1 MNLLDII
8 LLVLLIPG
16 VIRGI
21 SKGFLEQAISLGG
34 IILSAYIAYRFS
46 GPVCTWLAQYIQVSE
61 TVLHVI
67 GFAVLLVGVLLIVML
82 LAKILTKV
90 ADMASLGWIN
100 RVLGFV
106 FSIAVSALIL
116 SILIILFDTVN
127 TKFELVKSPVLTD
140 SVLYGLLKDLGY
152 LIFPYLKQLLT
163 LGQQ

>member
-8 LLVLLIPG
+8 LLILLIPG

-21 SKGFLEQAISLGG
+21 SKGFLEQVVSLAG
-34 IILSAYIAYRFS
+34 IVLSVYMAYHFS
-46 GPVCTWLAQYIQVSE
+46 EPVCTWLAQYITVSD

-67 GFAVLLVGVLLIVML
+67 GFAVMLVGVLIIVMFF
-82 LAKILTKV
+82 AKLLTKV

-100 RVLGFV
+100 KVLGFV
-106 FSIAVSALIL
+106 FSLAVSALIL
-116 SILIILFDTVN
+116 SILIILFDTIN

-140 SVLYGLLKDLGY
+140 SVLYGHLKDLGY

-163 LGQQ
+163 LGQ

>member
-8 LLVLLIPG
+8 LLILLSPG

-21 SKGFLEQAISLGG
+21 SKGFLEQVVSLAG
-34 IILSAYIAYRFS
+34 IVLSVYMAYHFS
-46 GPVCTWLAQYIQVSE
+46 EPVCTWLAQYITVSD

-67 GFAVLLVGVLLIVML
+67 GFAVMLVGVLIIVMFF
-82 LAKILTKV
+82 AKLLTKV
-90 ADMASLGWIN
+90 ADMASMGWIN

-106 FSIAVSALIL
+106 FSLAVSAVIL

-140 SVLYGLLKDLGY
+140 SVLYGHLKDLGY

-163 LGQQ
+163 LGQ